1 MSISNSEVSFLV
13 DTMIVETLLSDNSEL
28 SKTAQ
33 AGGLLS
39 SLVSK
44 VHEYVGNHIRPDDK
58 VGSLMDILGPG
69 MITITLRALG
79 FGWLG
84 WLVGMAMSV
93 FHINISDIVKSVWDK
108 LKGSLGTNGENKITS
123 AHVDNAVSAAIQ
135 EHDKPMTEEEA
146 EQAKVQLDKQKE
158 ANQRLRDAQL
168 LKLALVQLK
177 KDNEFFIR
185 RALNAGIA
193 PQLVVSAG
201 LLDILSP
208 RKKAITSL
216 LGTILGWVLKIGLA
230 AAGLMVAGD
239 VVNKMIGRPNA
250 IDGSMK
256 DGKTIDQPQQ
266 AISAPEPKQ
275 TKFKLNPS
283 YNDQKHN
290 QGNDR
295 WVESIPNTES
305 SIENLLIMYAQ
316 EVYSGLEGK
325 EAYIRNTPGLQAI
338 KDRIV
343 MYNISSQ
350 GDNLVFIPRY
360 FTSKKQIVD
369 MFIDDV
375 AKNVPNTPQ

>member
-69 MITITLRALG
+69 VITITLRALG

-84 WLVGMAMSV
+84 WLVGMAMNI

-108 LKGSLGTNGENKITS
+108 LKGSLGTNGENQITS

-350 GDNLVFIPRY
+350 GDNLVYIPRY

-375 AKNVPNTPQ
+375 AENVPNTPQ